1 MRRSNTT
8 RCPVH
13 GTFLQ
18 WRTEADGQTRQIFRS
33 ADNIPHHRG
42 TCTRCK
48 LDWPVRLRS
57 ETLQAAAALAKST
70 ACSLALVFSWLL
82 PAAAAEPVTSPVTEQ
97 FAQRCMANLYRPQG
111 LIQQMQEERALLL
124 DGQAAKFFLTN
135 KPGIA
140 WNYMLGEESYVV
152 ALRDDGICATFVRD
166 EKRLDAVEAAFRDLA
181 GTAPAPLVATSL
193 PPERYGPN
201 DEGLKT
207 IAYGWGQSGS
217 PPTLLFVLTTSRQDQ
232 PLVRAM
238 ISLSRVPPLAT
249 PSNALP
255 GSSKP

>member
-13 GTFLQ
+13 GLLLQ
-18 WRTEADGQTRQIFRS
+18 WRTEADGQTRQVFRS

-48 LDWPVRLRS
+48 LDWPVRVRNEALH
-57 ETLQAAAALAKST
+57 AAVGLAKST
-70 ACSLALVFSWLL
+70 ACTLTLLVSWIL
-82 PAAAAEPVTSPVTEQ
+82 PAAAAGPVTSPVTEQ
-97 FAQRCMANLYRPQG
+97 FAHRCMANLYRPQG
-111 LIQQMQEERALLL
+111 LIQQMQEEGALLL

-140 WNYMLGEESYVV
+140 WNYMLGDDSYVV

-166 EKRLDAVEAAFRDLA
+166 ESNLPAVEAAFRELA
-181 GTAPAPLVATSL
+181 GTAPAPLVATPL
-193 PPERYGPN
+193 PPEPYGPN
-201 DEGLKT
+201 GEGLTT
-207 IAYGWGQSGS
+207 IAYSWAQSGAA
-217 PPTLLFVLTTSRQDQ
+217 PALLFVLTTSREDQ

-238 ISLSRVPPLAT
+238 ISLSRVAPPAAPT
-249 PSNALP
+249 SPP
-255 GSSKP
+255 R